1 MSSKSIKFAFA
12 VNQLNA
18 FEPQNFGN
26 ADKFL
31 IYEWINNDFRFLK
44 EEANHFKNLDE
55 DPVNGSE
62 RKGKAIIAFL
72 NSLEINVLVSIK
84 FGKNIQMV
92 NSNFIPVIVSSE
104 TPEEVKLAVKKHI
117 KWIEDELR
125 NRPEE
130 FKLFTIKNGILKTP
144 IKNNTYLLVG
154 QTDDIKSRSQ
164 SPSGMN

>member
-1 MSSKSIKFAFA
+1 MKSKSIRFAFA

-31 IYEWINNDFRFLK
+31 IYEWVNNDFLFLK
-44 EEANHFKNLDE
+44 EEANRFKDLD
-55 DPVNGSE
+55 DDHVNGSG
-62 RKGKAIIAFL
+62 RKGKAILAFL
-72 NSLEINVLVSIK
+72 KNLDINVLVSIK

-92 NSNFIPVIVSSE
+92 NTSFIPVIVSSE

-117 KWIEDELR
+117 RWIEDELI

-130 FKLFTIKNGILKTP
+130 FKLFTIKNGILKTA
-144 IKNNTYLLVG
+144 IKKITQLH
-154 QTDDIKSRSQ
+154 RR
-164 SPSGMN
+164 

>member
-1 MSSKSIKFAFA
+1 MNSKSIRFAFA

-31 IYEWINNDFRFLK
+31 IYEWVNNDFSFLK
-44 EEANHFKNLDE
+44 EEANRFKNLD
-55 DPVNGSE
+55 DDHVNGSE
-62 RKGKAIIAFL
+62 RKGKAIIAL
-72 NSLEINVLVSIK
+72 LKSLEIHVLVSIK
-84 FGKNIQMV
+84 FGRNIQMV
-92 NSNFIPVIVSSE
+92 NSSFIPVIVSSE

-130 FKLFTIKNGILKTP
+130 FKMFTIKNGIMKTAV
-144 IKNNTYLLVG
+144 N
-154 QTDDIKSRSQ
+154 KS
-164 SPSGMN
+164 N

>member
-1 MSSKSIKFAFA
+1 MKSKSIRFAFA

-31 IYEWINNDFRFLK
+31 IYEWVNNDFLFLK
-44 EEANHFKNLDE
+44 EEANRFKDLD
-55 DPVNGSE
+55 DDHVNGSE

-72 NSLEINVLVSIK
+72 KNLDINVLVSIK

-92 NSNFIPVIVSSE
+92 NTSFIPVIVSSE

-117 KWIEDELR
+117 KWIEDELE

-130 FKLFTIKNGILKTP
+130 FKLFTIKSGILKTS
-144 IKNNTYLLVG
+144 IKQNHSTLPALN
-154 QTDDIKSRSQ
+154 
-164 SPSGMN
+164 

>member
-1 MSSKSIKFAFA
+1 MNSKSIRFAFA

-31 IYEWINNDFRFLK
+31 IYEWVNNDFLFLK
-44 EEANHFKNLDE
+44 EEANRFKDLD
-55 DPVNGSE
+55 DDHVNGSE

-72 NSLEINVLVSIK
+72 KNLDINVLVSIK

-92 NSNFIPVIVSSE
+92 NTSFIPVIVSSE

-117 KWIEDELR
+117 KWLEDELI

-130 FKLFTIKNGILKTP
+130 FKLFTIKNGILKTE
-144 IKNNTYLLVG
+144 IKQNH
-154 QTDDIKSRSQ
+154 
-164 SPSGMN
+164 

>member
-1 MSSKSIKFAFA
+1 MKSKSIRFALA
-12 VNQLNA
+12 VNQLNT

-31 IYEWINNDFRFLK
+31 IYEWVNNDFLFLK
-44 EEANHFKNLDE
+44 EEANRFKDLD
-55 DPVNGSE
+55 DDHVNGSE

-72 NSLEINVLVSIK
+72 KNLDINVLVSIK

-92 NSNFIPVIVSSE
+92 NTSFIPVIVSSE

-117 KWIEDELR
+117 KWIDDELI

-130 FKLFTIKNGILKTP
+130 FKLFTIKNGILKTA
-144 IKNNTYLLVG
+144 IKQNHST
-154 QTDDIKSRSQ
+154 
-164 SPSGMN
+164 SPAFN

>member
-1 MSSKSIKFAFA
+1 MKSKSIRFALA
-12 VNQLNA
+12 VNQLNT

-31 IYEWINNDFRFLK
+31 IYEWVNNDFLFLK
-44 EEANHFKNLDE
+44 EEANRFKDLD
-55 DPVNGSE
+55 DDHVNGSE

-72 NSLEINVLVSIK
+72 KNLDINVLVSIK

-92 NSNFIPVIVSSE
+92 NTSFIPVIVSSE

-117 KWIEDELR
+117 KWIDDELI

-130 FKLFTIKNGILKTP
+130 FKLITIKNGILKTA
-144 IKNNTYLLVG
+144 IKQNHST
-154 QTDDIKSRSQ
+154 
-164 SPSGMN
+164 SPALN

>member
-1 MSSKSIKFAFA
+1 MKSKSIRFAFA
-12 VNQLNA
+12 VNQLNT

-31 IYEWINNDFRFLK
+31 IYEWVNNDFLFLK
-44 EEANHFKNLDE
+44 EEANRFKDLD
-55 DPVNGSE
+55 DDHVNGSE

-72 NSLEINVLVSIK
+72 KNLDINVLVSIK

-92 NSNFIPVIVSSE
+92 NTSFIPVIVSSE

-117 KWIEDELR
+117 KWLEDELI

-130 FKLFTIKNGILKTP
+130 FKLFTIKNGILKTE
-144 IKNNTYLLVG
+144 IKQNH
-154 QTDDIKSRSQ
+154 
-164 SPSGMN
+164 

>member
-1 MSSKSIKFAFA
+1 MKSKSIRFAFA

-31 IYEWINNDFRFLK
+31 IYEWVNNDFLFLK
-44 EEANHFKNLDE
+44 EEANRFKDLD
-55 DPVNGSE
+55 DDHVNGSE

-72 NSLEINVLVSIK
+72 KNLDINVLVSIK

-92 NSNFIPVIVSSE
+92 NTSFIPVIVSSE

-117 KWIEDELR
+117 KWLEDELI

-130 FKLFTIKNGILKTP
+130 FKLFTIKNGILKTE
-144 IKNNTYLLVG
+144 IKQNH
-154 QTDDIKSRSQ
+154 
-164 SPSGMN
+164 

>member
-1 MSSKSIKFAFA
+1 MNSKSIRFAFA

-31 IYEWINNDFRFLK
+31 IYEWVNNDFLFLK
-44 EEANHFKNLDE
+44 EEANRFKDLD
-55 DPVNGSE
+55 DDHVNGSE
-62 RKGKAIIAFL
+62 RKGKEIIAFL
-72 NSLEINVLVSIK
+72 KNLDINVLVSIK

-92 NSNFIPVIVSSE
+92 NTSFIPVIVSSE

-117 KWIEDELR
+117 KWLEDELI

-130 FKLFTIKNGILKTP
+130 FKLFTIKNGILKTE
-144 IKNNTYLLVG
+144 IKQNH
-154 QTDDIKSRSQ
+154 
-164 SPSGMN
+164 